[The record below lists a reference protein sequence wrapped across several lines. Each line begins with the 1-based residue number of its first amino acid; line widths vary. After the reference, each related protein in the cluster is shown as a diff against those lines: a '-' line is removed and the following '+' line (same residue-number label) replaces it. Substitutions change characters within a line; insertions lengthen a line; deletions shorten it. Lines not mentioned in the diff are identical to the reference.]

1 MKLYFTGAGALMD
14 GITFLA
20 PDLGFEVAEDAAYR
34 VAVKETEEN
43 ALTLTIQG
51 EEISITYDCRTL
63 NSPDRNERNKIK
75 ILLRLVGIYVIISIS
90 RSYSA

>member
-1 MKLYFTGAGALMD
+1 MKLYFTGAEALMD

-51 EEISITYDCRTL
+51 EEIAITYGGGKSRFFRALGLLVQALKDGCTEKTL
-63 NSPDRNERNKIK
+63 T
-75 ILLRLVGIYVIISIS
+75 
-90 RSYSA
+90 